1 MTEIDSTQLL
11 PMATVLGDGEIE
23 PCAEILYADYIDA
36 AKIETAFNSLVDL
49 GLEGGVCK
57 TTSQL
62 ITDNNSLMSATN
74 STRFYTGEDAKL
86 QFGYMETVGT
96 QFDQIAS
103 YVTTS
108 EELELMKTGI
118 ANYNKQLTK
127 LKNNCRKK
135 LLEKAADD
143 FNALDKEYDGFPT
156 EKTYKENGTPFNP
169 MHDEAFNYF
178 EGDNL
183 TWWDAELKASNTVKK
198 DMYHPETD
206 EYLWTDYT
214 TYNTFT
220 IHKYK
225 QIKYWKFFKKW
236 DPFKLDPDVKTLE
249 DMFDQVDAT
258 LPYDPALVIEV
269 DVVD

>member
-11 PMATVLGDGEIE
+11 PMATVLGEGEIE
-23 PCAEILYADYIDA
+23 PCPEILYADYIDA
-36 AKIETAFNSLVDL
+36 TKIETAFNSLVDL
-49 GLEGGVCK
+49 GAEGGLCK

-62 ITDNNSLMSATN
+62 ISDNDSLMSKTKSN
-74 STRFYTGEDAKL
+74 KFYTGEEAKL
-86 QFGYMETVGT
+86 QFGNMETVGS

-143 FNALDKEYDGFPT
+143 FNALEDEYDGFPT
-156 EKTYKENGTPFNP
+156 DKEYKETGTPFHP
-169 MHDEAFNYF
+169 MHDDEF
-178 EGDNL
+178 ECLDGDNL
-183 TWWDAELKASNTVKK
+183 TWWDYELKGSRTETNHT
-198 DMYHPETD
+198 YHPETG
-206 EYLWTDYT
+206 ELLWTDYT
-214 TYNTFT
+214 NYNTFT

-249 DMFDQVDAT
+249 GMFEQVGAT